1 VRTVNWPE
9 EAAMST
15 PASPQSRRSDHDLAD
30 EVEDLGFGLML
41 FAGAAIALSIL
52 VLIIVL

>member
-1 VRTVNWPE
+1 
-9 EAAMST
+9 MST

-41 FAGAAIALSIL
+41 FAGATIALT
-52 VLIIVL
+52 IIVLILVF